1 MRRGDRCRAAIL
13 TIAPRWDC
21 RPRRRRP
28 HGRAPFL
35 CLIERGIGALEQ
47 LIDAFAR
54 SRFGNAEAARHRPL
68 AAIGIERQ
76 FSQADAQA
84 FGECPR
90 SLKIGA
96 LEQNGKFFTT
106 ESADNALLVRGFAAD
121 AAKHLVANV
130 MPAAVV
136 DVLEMVD
143 VEHDGRKRHLAH
155 ALGALE
161 EGATVEDAGQ
171 WIDAGQADQL
181 ALQAKHPLR

>member
-1 MRRGDRCRAAIL
+1 
-13 TIAPRWDC
+13 
-21 RPRRRRP
+21 
-28 HGRAPFL
+28 
-35 CLIERGIGALEQ
+35 
-47 LIDAFAR
+47 
-54 SRFGNAEAARHRPL
+54 
-68 AAIGIERQ
+68 
-76 FSQADAQA
+76 
-84 FGECPR
+84 
-90 SLKIGA
+90 
-96 LEQNGKFFTT
+96 
-106 ESADNALLVRGFAAD
+106 LLVRGFAAD